1 MRSGWR
7 RRAAHTAHTLGAMQ
21 AAQSGLSDQ
30 SGQSDLS
37 ADLPRLAPAA
47 RTPESPASAQAAP
60 SRQVSEPTGCGWF
73 ESSRTLREGADV
85 REHQVL
91 DPIVNDLPLSW
102 WIEWAGLQADA
113 RRP

>member
-7 RRAAHTAHTLGAMQ
+7 RRAAHTVHTLGAMQ

-30 SGQSDLS
+30 S
-37 ADLPRLAPAA
+37 ADLPHLAPADHA
-47 RTPESPASAQAAP
+47 LESPACAQKAP
-60 SRQVSEPTGCGWF
+60 VQQILEPAGCGWF
-73 ESSRTLREGADV
+73 ESSRSLREGADV
-85 REHQVL
+85 REHEVL